1 MSTVAEITKTLPKL
15 TNSELQEVE
24 AALRRTKCER
34 HLGIIF
40 DDTYGQFS
48 EEDLEHIT
56 AQALAVMDALKPSK

>member
-1 MSTVAEITKTLPKL
+1 MSTVAEITKALPKL

-40 DDTYGQFS
+40 DDAYGQFT
-48 EEDLEHIT
+48 EEDLEHVT
-56 AQALAVMDALKPSK
+56 AQALAVMDAPRPKQ